1 MANKVGVEIK
11 RSPRLELGF
20 SPLTKTIQLAKMK
33 RMDNGHLH
41 RVGNDRGRDVTNEA
55 AQLVYQLVMAEGG
68 EIHWDLEDGTRMV
81 LRAEK
86 TTTPKEGE

>member
-11 RSPRLELGF
+11 RGPRLELGF

-33 RMDNGHLH
+33 RMDNGHLC

-55 AQLVYQLVMAEGG
+55 AQLVYALVMAEGG
-68 EIHWDLEDGTRMV
+68 EVHWDLDDGTRMV

-86 TTTPKEGE
+86 IDTPKKAD